1 MSDNWVVANIQ
12 SAFNTW
18 NDKMTEL
25 WSLVTTSP
33 QTFKG
38 GGIWS
43 IITTIN
49 GGLQAIGYALLILF
63 FAMSIFKS
71 TSSFRDFQRPEY
83 ALKHF
88 IRFLAAKVAITYALD
103 IMTTIYTICG
113 GVVDSIAGSL
123 GGIGGAA
130 VSLPSAVETAIEGA
144 GFWASIPLW
153 LVTILG
159 SLFITV
165 MSFIMI
171 MSVYGR
177 FFKLY
182 MYTALAPIPLSSF
195 AGEGTAQVGKSFIKS
210 YIGVCLEGAVVV
222 LACLIFSAYAGA
234 SPPTPESGLT
244 TVTMVWKYLG
254 EVIFNMLVLV
264 GLIKGADNIV
274 KQMLGL

>member
-1 MSDNWVVANIQ
+1 MSDNWVVANIE

-18 NDKMTEL
+18 NDKMTEI

-33 QTFKG
+33 QSFKG

-43 IITTIN
+43 IITSIN

-71 TSSFRDFQRPEY
+71 TASFRDFQRPEY

-130 VSLPSAVETAIEGA
+130 VTLPSAVETAIEDA

-182 MYTALAPIPLSSF
+182 MYTALTPIPLSSF
-195 AGEGTAQVGKSFIKS
+195 AGEGTSQVGKSFIKS
-210 YIGVCLEGAVVV
+210 YIGVCLEGAVVI
-222 LACLIFSAYAGA
+222 LACLIFSAYASA
-234 SPPTPESGLT
+234 SAPAPDSGLT

-264 GLIKGADNIV
+264 GLIKGADNIIRS
-274 KQMLGL
+274 MLGL